1 MYNGHGIETVEK
13 STVDHPYYQNID
25 YFYVNMGDPHIETF
39 IYDVTNDKFIER
51 SLADFIEQR
60 EQNINQMDMTNE
72 SKKVLKSL
80 LKENMDKYD
89 EIYLDL
95 VYYYEIYGGY
105 GVKESR
111 DESLNDPVFGNVD
124 YMYVDKRNPHRK
136 THIYDVR
143 NDKMLNMTLTNFL
156 KKREKNINHMD
167 MTNESKKV
175 LKNFIKKVIVEA
187 KSSGEN
193 EIEYKGHTIYRYPN
207 WYSSKIDGTT
217 KKADTAQALKKQ
229 IDEYIKNSKK
239 KK

>member
-1 MYNGHGIETVEK
+1 MNKRTILKEGKLAGLINDELYIAIESQGLNKTKDLYFRSLNEAKDVKSLKWRKANEDERMQYSKHLLKENMERYKRVDRLLKHYNIMYNGHGIETVEK

-39 IYDVTNDKFIER
+39 IYDVTNDKFVNM

-72 SKKVLKSL
+72 SKKVLKS
-80 LKENMDKYD
+80 
-89 EIYLDL
+89 
-95 VYYYEIYGGY
+95 
-105 GVKESR
+105 
-111 DESLNDPVFGNVD
+111 
-124 YMYVDKRNPHRK
+124 
-136 THIYDVR
+136 
-143 NDKMLNMTLTNFL
+143 
-156 KKREKNINHMD
+156 
-167 MTNESKKV
+167 
-175 LKNFIKKVIVEA
+175 FIKKVIVEA

-207 WYSSKIDGTT
+207 WYSARIDGTT
-217 KKADTAQALKKQ
+217 KKADTVQALKKQ